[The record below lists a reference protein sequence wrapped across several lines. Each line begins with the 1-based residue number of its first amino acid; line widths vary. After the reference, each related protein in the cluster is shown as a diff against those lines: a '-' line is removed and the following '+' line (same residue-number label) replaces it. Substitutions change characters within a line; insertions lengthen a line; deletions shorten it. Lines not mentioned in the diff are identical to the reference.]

1 MQLCHILTSSGRIPF
16 RWGLHDKGGGDKIAR
31 EGAANNL
38 QTFSCKFEFAKKFN
52 IQPLYVALASL
63 ACENKRRING

>member
-1 MQLCHILTSSGRIPF
+1 
-16 RWGLHDKGGGDKIAR
+16 LHDKGGGDKIAR